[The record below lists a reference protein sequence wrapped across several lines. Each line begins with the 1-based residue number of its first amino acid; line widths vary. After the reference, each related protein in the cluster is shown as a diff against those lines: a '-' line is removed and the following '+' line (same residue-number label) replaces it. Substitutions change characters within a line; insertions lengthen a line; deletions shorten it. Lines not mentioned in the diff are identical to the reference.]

1 MSNEIRHDPMPIV
14 DVLEKVRQ
22 GCEMHMNQLDN
33 DGHCGESDE
42 YVVALAF
49 FDDHIEKI
57 KSEEEKEAMREAKWN
72 EPCPYETRLGDH
84 IEERERD
91 AMLAQQEIDIRNDH
105 AHESW
110 IPWSKNKKKLD
121 NSQDSV

>member
-22 GCEMHMNQLDN
+22 GCEMYMNQLDN
-33 DGHCGESDE
+33 DGYCGESDE

-57 KSEEEKEAMREAKWN
+57 KSEEEKEAMREAEWN
-72 EPCPYETRLGDH
+72 DPYDH
-84 IEERERD
+84 IEEKERN